1 MPKERE
7 LNLFSS
13 ALSNICDT
21 CGANIC
27 MSDFVAYQLS
37 EQFAFTQKQI
47 AV

>member
-13 ALSNICDT
+13 AINNICDT

-27 MSDFVAYQLS
+27 MD
-37 EQFAFTQKQI
+37 EFT
-47 AV
+47 VNLR